1 MTDTVSCSDQSR
13 STSNST
19 NINPKVNENQEGY
32 IYPIDIF
39 VKYREANK
47 GTHPSFEKY
56 YVESLNNFK
65 FKRSDFLDRQ
75 DIKMKLNYILTKRN
89 VSNEDEELYRCLMK
103 TLNKVNNNMLP
114 RERVF
119 QRNKGDEEIPKNNSN
134 NEESKLKENSLQAT
148 IDILT
153 NIKYTKVEHFQKL
166 AELMVEKALA
176 EPTFCSLYAILC
188 FELSRYYIE
197 DGNSKKIYFR
207 HILLNICQTT
217 FESFL
222 NNCENIDRTKL
233 IGLMKFLGELYIRG
247 LLPAVIIKGCFDRM
261 GLIIEKVQNI
271 SEGIAE
277 LVVITYKSLYDESKK
292 INSPVALHIK
302 SKLNAYIDNGKL
314 ALKSKFALQN
324 ALEHIDEIEKN
335 N

>member
-1 MTDTVSCSDQSR
+1 METNVPQSHSEKDGSVQTGQPGQIGQNDQY
-13 STSNST
+13 
-19 NINPKVNENQEGY
+19 V
-32 IYPIDIF
+32 YPIDVF
-39 VKYREANK
+39 VKYREVNK
-47 GTHPSFEKY
+47 NSHENFEKY

-65 FKRSDFLDRQ
+65 FKKSDFLDRQ

-89 VSNEDEELYRCLMK
+89 VSNEDEELYRSLMK

-114 RERVF
+114 EKDKSK
-119 QRNKGDEEIPKNNSN
+119 NSGDN
-134 NEESKLKENSLQAT
+134 SKLKENSLQAT
-148 IDILT
+148 IEVLT

-166 AELMVEKALA
+166 AELMVEKALG
-176 EPTFCSLYAILC
+176 EPTFCSLYAVLC

-197 DGNSKKIYFR
+197 DGNAKKIYFR

-233 IGLMKFLGELYIRG
+233 LGLMKFLGELYTRG

-271 SEGIAE
+271 SEGISE
-277 LVVITYKSLYDESKK
+277 LVIITYQTLYSESKNN
-292 INSPVALHIK
+292 NSPVAQHIK
-302 SKLNAYIDNGKL
+302 NKLNAFIDNGKL
-314 ALKSKFALQN
+314 SLKSKFALQN
-324 ALEHIDEIEKN
+324 ALEHIEVVENK
-335 N
+335 

>member
-1 MTDTVSCSDQSR
+1 MTDTLSCSDQSR
-13 STSNST
+13 STPNFT
-19 NINPKVNENQEGY
+19 NINFKGANENQEGY
-32 IYPIDIF
+32 IYSIDTF

-47 GTHPSFEKY
+47 GSHETFEKY
-56 YVESLNNFK
+56 YVDSLNNFK

-89 VSNEDEELYRCLMK
+89 VSNEDEELYKCLMK

-114 RERVF
+114 
-119 QRNKGDEEIPKNNSN
+119 KNNSN
-134 NEESKLKENSLQAT
+134 NEEGKSKENSLQAT
-148 IDILT
+148 IDVLT

-176 EPTFCSLYAILC
+176 EPTFCSLYAVLC

-233 IGLMKFLGELYIRG
+233 IGLMKFLGELYTRG

-261 GLIIEKVQNI
+261 GLIIEKVQNT
-271 SEGIAE
+271 SEGISE
-277 LVVITYKSLYDESKK
+277 LVVTTYKSLYDESKK
-292 INSPVALHIK
+292 INSPVASHIK
-302 SKLNAYIDNGKL
+302 NKLNAFIDNGKL
-314 ALKSKFALQN
+314 PLKSKFALQN
-324 ALEHIDEIEKN
+324 ALEHIDEIEKRN
-335 N
+335 

>member
-1 MTDTVSCSDQSR
+1 MTDTISCSDQSR
-13 STSNST
+13 STPNST
-19 NINPKVNENQEGY
+19 NINFKGATENQEGY
-32 IYPIDIF
+32 IYSIDTF

-47 GTHPSFEKY
+47 GSHENFEKY
-56 YVESLNNFK
+56 YVDSLNNFK

-89 VSNEDEELYRCLMK
+89 VSNEDEELYKCLMK

-114 RERVF
+114 
-119 QRNKGDEEIPKNNSN
+119 KNNSN
-134 NEESKLKENSLQAT
+134 SSNNEEGKLKENSLQAT
-148 IDILT
+148 IDVLT

-176 EPTFCSLYAILC
+176 EPTFCSLYAVLC

-222 NNCENIDRTKL
+222 NNC
-233 IGLMKFLGELYIRG
+233 
-247 LLPAVIIKGCFDRM
+247 
-261 GLIIEKVQNI
+261 
-271 SEGIAE
+271 
-277 LVVITYKSLYDESKK
+277 
-292 INSPVALHIK
+292 
-302 SKLNAYIDNGKL
+302 
-314 ALKSKFALQN
+314 
-324 ALEHIDEIEKN
+324 
-335 N
+335 